1 MGNHSR
7 RLRRAEQRRRAKE
20 LVQSGIL
27 DQAGA
32 EESESGQLIS
42 AGSDPEQAGLGPGII
57 GMRVI
62 PSYAT
67 TEDVARIF
75 QVHPKTVERWRKQHN
90 LPCVRP
96 GGSVRYDLSDVL
108 RWASARKEGV

>member
-32 EESESGQLIS
+32 DGSDAAQLIA
-42 AGSDPEQAGLGPGII
+42 AGSDPEQAGLEPGFI
-57 GMRVI
+57 GTRVI
-62 PSYAT
+62 PSYVT

-90 LPCVRP
+90 LPCLHP
-96 GGSVRYDLSDVL
+96 GGCVRYDLSDVL
-108 RWASARKEGV
+108 RWASARKEGI